1 MYLAAVRAV
10 CPPGYLVCVSGV
22 EDGRWPLCALCTVAR
37 GGRRHVSA
45 GRNECLRSECGVSSV
60 PPRLSS
66 FVRLVCHTHAPPL
79 TRDAVPVELWSV
91 VKCTHVSE

>member
-22 EDGRWPLCALCTVAR
+22 VDGRWPLCALCTVAR

-45 GRNECLRSECGVSSV
+45 GRNECLG
-60 PPRLSS
+60 LSA
-66 FVRLVCHTHAPPL
+66 VCRRCLLAFRDSCVTHAPPL
-79 TRDAVPVELWSV
+79 TRLVETRSVAV